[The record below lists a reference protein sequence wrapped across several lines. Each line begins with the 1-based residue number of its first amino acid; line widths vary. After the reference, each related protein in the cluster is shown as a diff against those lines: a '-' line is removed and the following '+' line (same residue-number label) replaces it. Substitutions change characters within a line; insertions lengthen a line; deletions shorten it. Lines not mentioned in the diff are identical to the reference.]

1 MTIRQGDKIVAGLTI
16 SGDYNDLKNKPHLEN
31 IELSGTRSLEEFGIS
46 TDINTEV
53 EAIKKD
59 TKDLIEN
66 VNILSLA
73 LNTIKDRLNTL
84 ENNTGL
90 YNVSTEESLKRQ
102 ERNKKLENVL
112 WRVERYEQQVKLGI
126 ETVDDENTYK
136 DLLKYIQYLRDIP
149 QDKAFPKIEILTF
162 EEYLTTI

>member
-16 SGDYNDLKNKPHLEN
+16 SGDYNDLKNKPLLEN

-46 TDINTEV
+46 TDINAEV
-53 EAIKKD
+53 EAVKNE

-66 VNILSLA
+66 VNILSLT

-84 ENNTGL
+84 ENNTNL

-112 WRVERYEQQVKLGI
+112 WRVERYEQQIKLGI

>member
-31 IELSGTRSLEEFGIS
+31 IELSGTRSLKEFGIS

-59 TKDLIEN
+59 AKDLIEN
-66 VNILSLA
+66 INILSLA

-90 YNVSTEESLKRQ
+90 HNVSTEESIKRQ
-102 ERNKKLENVL
+102 ERDKKLENVL